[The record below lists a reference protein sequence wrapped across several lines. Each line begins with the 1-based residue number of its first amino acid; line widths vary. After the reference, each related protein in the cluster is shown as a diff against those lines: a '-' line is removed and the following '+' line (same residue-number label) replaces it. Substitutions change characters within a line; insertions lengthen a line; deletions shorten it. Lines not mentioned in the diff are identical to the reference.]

1 MAPKDLHEVEVSGDE
16 EEEVYVVEKIVDKRT
31 VKSGKVE
38 YLLKWK
44 GNLNKLLSMNV
55 QKVGKSQQFPSLL
68 YFSSEFIL
76 LYYKLAFYTHT
87 QI

>member
-44 GNLNKLLSMNV
+44 GNLDKLLSMNV
-55 QKVGKSQQFPSLL
+55 QKIGKSQQFPSLL
-68 YFSSEFIL
+68 HFSSEFIL
-76 LYYKLAFYTHT
+76 LYYKLPFYNHT
-87 QI
+87 QV